1 MRVTKTRALE
11 DAYLR
16 FIVVGKTMKADVKK
30 TATEGAFVTLESRA
44 GCRSNVLNN
53 LCVKTTDIYRW
64 FYPILKDLFTL
75 MKRILFTSLVI
86 VCWLQLT
93 AQYNYKINGTGFL
106 LADNQRMYLKIWK
119 DVDKSG
125 SPCLDSVTIR
135 DGQFMFQ
142 GEMANQSAKAQLY
155 VISNSKLESFNF
167 VVDSGVNIIS
177 SQGTVATSELFF
189 SITLK
194 PNSLSNEIDSRIDTL
209 YQYYLE
215 KYGTFTE
222 DLTNG
227 GQIFVLNNYE
237 KIIDQNKEILS
248 LVSQY
253 PSSFYTL
260 IELYNLL
267 YSTPFR
273 KDPTDLM
280 KVFYQLVPKLQNDAL
295 GRKFYKECSF
305 IIAANNASQIGNQ
318 VPLFE
323 VATSDGKAFS
333 TKSMT
338 GKTYI
343 IAFSATWCIPC
354 QYYKKLLIS
363 LYKRYRGDGLHIVYF
378 NLDDDAG
385 KWKEEIEK
393 IALDWIF
400 VSENVK
406 FENSKIARSFNVY
419 SIPSYFLIDRA
430 GVIKYNS
437 VELKDM
443 EFVKL
448 ESFIKKEIEK

>member
-1 MRVTKTRALE
+1 MQ
-11 DAYLR
+11 
-16 FIVVGKTMKADVKK
+16 
-30 TATEGAFVTLESRA
+30 S
-44 GCRSNVLNN
+44 
-53 LCVKTTDIYRW
+53 
-64 FYPILKDLFTL
+64 
-75 MKRILFTSLVI
+75 
-86 VCWLQLT
+86 
-93 AQYNYKINGTGFL
+93 
-106 LADNQRMYLKIWK
+106 DNQWMYLKIWK

-125 SPCLDSVTIR
+125 GPCLDSVTIR
-135 DGQFMFQ
+135 NGQFMLQ
-142 GEMANQSAKAQLY
+142 GVMANPSAKGQLY
-155 VISNSKLESFNF
+155 VISKSKSEPFNF
-167 VVDSGVNIIS
+167 VVDSGVNNIS
-177 SQGTVATSELFF
+177 SRGTVASSELFF
-189 SITLK
+189 SKTLK
-194 PNSLSNEIDSRIDTL
+194 PNSLSNEIGSRIDTL

-215 KYGTFTE
+215 KYGTLTE

-227 GQIFVLNNYE
+227 GQILVLNNYE

-248 LVSQY
+248 IVSQY
-253 PSSFYTL
+253 PNSFYTL

-280 KVFYQLVPKLQNDAL
+280 KAFYQLDPNLQSAAL
-295 GRKFYKECSF
+295 GIKFYKECSF
-305 IIAANNASQIGNQ
+305 IMAANNASQIGSQ

-323 VATSDGKAFS
+323 VATFDGKIFS
-333 TKSMT
+333 TKSLT

-354 QYYKKLLIS
+354 QYYKKLLID
-363 LYKRYRGDGLHIVYF
+363 LYKRYGGDGLHIVYF

-385 KWKEEIEK
+385 KWKKEIEK

-406 FENSKIARSFNVY
+406 FENSKIASTFNVY

-437 VELKDM
+437 VELQDM
-443 EFVKL
+443 EFAKL
-448 ESFIKKEIEK
+448 ESFIKKEIVK